1 MEREQ
6 VARLLEKY
14 WQVET
19 TVEEEKM
26 LAEYFRGVDVPPEW
40 ETYRDIF
47 SFYEQER
54 EVKPGEE
61 LEERIMERVR
71 SRPRLRGAWWG
82 AAACIVLGLGLSL
95 YQGEG
100 GKPVAYQGDKPRA
113 YQADQPI
120 AKNVYKDTYDDPQQ
134 ALAAVQKALLV
145 ASRNM
150 NKGLQ
155 PLK

>member
-6 VARLLEKY
+6 VAQLLEKY

-19 TVEEEKM
+19 TVEEERM
-26 LAEYFRGVDVPPEW
+26 LAEYFQGTDVPLEW
-40 ETYRDIF
+40 ETYREVF

-54 EVKPGEE
+54 GVRPGEG
-61 LEERIMERVR
+61 LEERIMEQVR
-71 SRPRLRGAWWG
+71 PRPRLRYAWW
-82 AAACIVLGLGLSL
+82 AAAAVIVMGLGLSL
-95 YQGEG
+95 YQGDR
-100 GKPVAYQGDKPRA
+100 PVAKTA
-113 YQADQPI
+113 
-120 AKNVYKDTYDDPQQ
+120 YKDTYDDPQQ

-150 NKGLQ
+150 NKGLH

>member
-6 VARLLEKY
+6 VALLLEKY

-19 TVEEEKM
+19 TVEEEQM
-26 LAEYFRGVDVPPEW
+26 LAEYFRGEGVPPEW

-47 SFYEQER
+47 SFYGQEQ
-54 EVKPGEE
+54 EVKPGEG

-71 SRPRLRGAWWG
+71 PRPRLRGAWWS
-82 AAACIVLGLGLSL
+82 AAACILLLLGLETFFRGPEERHVE
-95 YQGEG
+95 QG
-100 GKPVAYQGDKPRA
+100 VAA
-113 YQADQPI
+113 
-120 AKNVYKDTYDDPQQ
+120 VKDTYDDPQQ

-150 NKGLQ
+150 NKGLH

>member
-6 VARLLEKY
+6 VAQLLEKY

-19 TVEEEKM
+19 TVGEERM
-26 LAEYFRGVDVPPEW
+26 LAEYFRGTDVPLEW
-40 ETYRDIF
+40 ETYREVF

-54 EVKPGEE
+54 GVRPGEG
-61 LEERIMERVR
+61 LEERIMEQVR
-71 SRPRLRGAWWG
+71 PRPRLRHAWWA
-82 AAACIVLGLGLSL
+82 AAACIILLLGLEPLL
-95 YQGEG
+95 RVTEER
-100 GKPVAYQGDKPRA
+100 PVGQRMA
-113 YQADQPI
+113 I
-120 AKNVYKDTYDDPQQ
+120 VKDTYDDPRQ

-150 NKGLQ
+150 NKGLH

>member
-6 VARLLEKY
+6 IAQLLEKY

-26 LAEYFRGVDVPPEW
+26 LAEYFRGPDVPAEW
-40 ETYRDIF
+40 EMYREIF

-54 EVKPGEE
+54 KVKPGEG

-71 SRPRLRGAWWG
+71 PRPKLWGAWWS
-82 AAACIVLGLGLSL
+82 AAACIVVALGISV
-95 YQGEG
+95 YQRDT
-100 GKPVAYQGDKPRA
+100 PT
-113 YQADQPI
+113 I
-120 AKNVYKDTYDDPQQ
+120 KDTYDDPQQ

-150 NKGLQ
+150 NKGLH

>member
-6 VARLLEKY
+6 VAQLLEKY

-26 LAEYFRGVDVPPEW
+26 LAEYFRGTDVPLEW
-40 ETYRDIF
+40 APYRDIF
-47 SFYEQER
+47 SFYEQEMD
-54 EVKPGEE
+54 VKPGEG
-61 LEERIMERVR
+61 LEERIMEQV
-71 SRPRLRGAWWG
+71 RPRPRVRGAWWS
-82 AAACIVLGLGLSL
+82 AAAVILLLLGLEPLFRAPEEKRVE
-95 YQGEG
+95 QR
-100 GKPVAYQGDKPRA
+100 VA
-113 YQADQPI
+113 
-120 AKNVYKDTYDDPQQ
+120 VMKDTYDDPQE

-150 NKGLQ
+150 NKGLH